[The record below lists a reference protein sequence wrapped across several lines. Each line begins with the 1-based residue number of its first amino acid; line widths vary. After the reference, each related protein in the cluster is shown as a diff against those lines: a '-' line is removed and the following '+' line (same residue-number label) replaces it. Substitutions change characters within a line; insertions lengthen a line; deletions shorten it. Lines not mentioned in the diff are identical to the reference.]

1 MTSPTT
7 PGRNPASARPG
18 RHPQLDPDTGAAF
31 DELATLPDGPHRKR
45 LREEIVCAW
54 LPMAHRLARRYSGR
68 GESDEDLRQVAAL
81 GLLKAIDRFDPQAGT
96 AFGAFAV
103 PTIIGEIKRH
113 FRDDLWA
120 VHVPRRAQELRAQ
133 VHRARVELSVRPGHE
148 AITVQDVAAHTGMS
162 YDDVL
167 IGLDAQKTFTALSLE
182 RPLGGDGTQQT
193 LGDLVGQEDPA
204 LGLVDDREA
213 AAPGLRML
221 PERERRILYLRF
233 FMGLTQSEIAS
244 RVGVSQMHVSRLLR
258 RSCDY
263 VREQALAPQR

>member
-1 MTSPTT
+1 MTIHTGRVAQQAPT
-7 PGRNPASARPG
+7 GRRK
-18 RHPQLDPDTGAAF
+18 PQLDPDTRVALHRLAA
-31 DELATLPDGPHRKR
+31 LPDGPARTR

-81 GLLKAIDRFDPQAGT
+81 GLLKAIDRFDPGVGT

-113 FRDDLWA
+113 FRDELWA
-120 VHVPRRAQELRAQ
+120 VHVPRRAQELRAR
-133 VHRARVELSVRPGHE
+133 VHRARQELSDRPGHS
-148 AITVQDVAAHTGMS
+148 AITVQDVAAHTGMP
-162 YDDVL
+162 YEDVL

-182 RPLGGDGTQQT
+182 RPLGGEDTQQT
-193 LGDLVGQEDPA
+193 LGDLLGQEDPA

-213 AAPGLRML
+213 AATGLRTL
-221 PERERRILYLRF
+221 PERERHILYLRF
-233 FMGLTQSEIAS
+233 YLGLTQSEIAD

-258 RSCDY
+258 RSCAY
-263 VREQALAPQR
+263 VREKALAPQP